1 MIVTELLAGL
11 RVHHNM
17 PMRSGRTAIPRRTP
31 ISVGKLFT
39 ASPGVHIMRKLLL
52 SVVCMAFMAGFVIA
66 AEYTIVSYDK
76 DKKVV
81 TLKDKDGK
89 EVTGKLTDKTKVTR
103 IDKDGNKTEGKLEGI
118 EKMLGSDKA
127 AGRKLEA
134 TIEDGKITEITTKGK
149 K

>member
-1 MIVTELLAGL
+1 
-11 RVHHNM
+11 
-17 PMRSGRTAIPRRTP
+17 
-31 ISVGKLFT
+31 
-39 ASPGVHIMRKLLL
+39 MRKLLL
-52 SVVCMAFMAGFVIA
+52 SLVCTAFMAGLVFA

-89 EVTGKLTDKTKVTR
+89 EVTGKLSDKTKVVR

-118 EKMLGSDKA
+118 EKMLGGEKA
-127 AGRKLEA
+127 KGRKLEA
-134 TIEDGKITEITTKGK
+134 TIADGDITEITTKGK